1 MNYIA
6 KLKLYHRVHVREYW
20 IVDAQS
26 SQIHVYS
33 MEPDSFTTG
42 TYAFTDTIKAGIFE
56 DLYIDFSS
64 LDFGS

>member
-1 MNYIA
+1 
-6 KLKLYHRVHVREYW
+6 
-20 IVDAQS
+20 
-26 SQIHVYS
+26 

-56 DLYIDFSS
+56 DFYIDFSS

>member
-1 MNYIA
+1 
-6 KLKLYHRVHVREYW
+6 
-20 IVDAQS
+20 
-26 SQIHVYS
+26 
-33 MEPDSFTTG
+33 MEPDSFTTE